1 MIYPANFA
9 SRPGPPPAVTAV
21 HIELDLLG
29 IGLYGGLLGSQGLKI
44 AVGPWGSTLDKTKM
58 GVEDGSNMG

>member
-1 MIYPANFA
+1 MIYPPNFA
-9 SRPGPPPAVTAV
+9 SRPGPPPAV

-44 AVGPWGSTLDKTKM
+44 AVGPWGSTWDKN
-58 GVEDGSNMG
+58 GS